1 MSNYTLI
8 VVLGANGNIAAVAD
22 PSKAPDG
29 MAYSIAAK
37 TEHLAY
43 EVQTPEN
50 LMQLPH
56 VEMKRFIKEQIDA
69 GACKPH
75 LFGRV
80 KSQKST

>member
-1 MSNYTLI
+1 MSNHTLI
-8 VVLGANGNIAAVAD
+8 VVLGAKGNIAAVAD
-22 PSKAPDG
+22 PSRAPDG

-37 TEHLAY
+37 SEHLVY

-56 VEMKRFIKEQIDA
+56 TEMKRLIKEQIDA

-75 LFGRV
+75 LFSRI
-80 KSQKST
+80 KSRKST